1 MTQGAATSTDST
13 GSPQAVSTGSPQAVS
28 PEPGYRQIDSAS
40 HLHLER
46 FLDSIVDNV
55 PDMVFVKDA
64 KALRFVRVNKTCEEL
79 LGHPREELIGKND
92 YDFFPTAEADH
103 FTSKDR
109 SVLASG
115 QLLDIPEE
123 MIHTAA
129 GPRVLHTKK
138 IPILDEIGQP
148 QYLLGISRDIT
159 RRKQNEERLREQNRL
174 LEEAIRSERSAHA
187 ALKEAQGTM
196 VQTAKMAALGQ
207 LVAGVAHEINN
218 PLAFVANN
226 IAVLQ
231 RDFGSL
237 VEIFRMYQSGDAA
250 LAAAAPQLIER
261 IRESGDRIDL
271 PYTLDSLAG
280 MLARSR
286 DGLKRIQQI
295 VKDLREFSRHE
306 AVGDLQRGAELNPGI
321 ESTVN
326 IVRGW
331 ARVQRVEVRL
341 DLSPLPPVTCKPA
354 KINQVVMNLVSN
366 AIDACGEGGTV
377 TVRSRTVQDGVGGTW
392 GVAIDVAD
400 TGAGIEASVRER
412 IFDPFFT
419 TKPQGKGTGLG
430 LSISHS
436 IVADHGGRIAVE
448 SETGKGTTI
457 TIFLPM
463 TQEDVK
469 T

>member
-1 MTQGAATSTDST
+1 MTQGTAPST
-13 GSPQAVSTGSPQAVS
+13 GTTD
-28 PEPGYRQIDSAS
+28 PGNYRQIDAWS
-40 HLHLER
+40 HLHLEQ

-64 KALRFVRVNKTCEEL
+64 LALRFVRVNKTCEQL

-92 YDFFPTAEADH
+92 YDFFPAAEADY

-115 QLLDIPEE
+115 KLLDIPEE
-123 MIHTAA
+123 TVHTAA
-129 GPRVLHTKK
+129 GVRVLHTKK

-174 LEEAIRSERSAHA
+174 LEEAIGSERAAHA
-187 ALKEAQGTM
+187 ALKDAQGTM

-231 RDFGSL
+231 RDFGGL
-237 VEIFRMYQSGDAA
+237 LEIFRMYQSGDAT
-250 LAAAAPQLIER
+250 LAVVAPQLTER
-261 IRESGDRIDL
+261 IRESAERIDL
-271 PYTLDSLAG
+271 PYTLNSLTDT
-280 MLARSR
+280 LIRSR

-295 VKDLREFSRHE
+295 VKDLREFSRQE
-306 AVGDLQRGAELNPGI
+306 AVGDLQQGAELNPGI

-331 ARVQRVEVRL
+331 ARGQRVEVRL
-341 DLSPLPPVTCKPA
+341 DLSPLPPVTCRPA

-377 TVRSRTVQDGVGGTW
+377 TVRSRTVQDSAGGAC
-392 GVAIDVAD
+392 GIAIDVAD
-400 TGAGIEASVRER
+400 TGTGIDAALRDR
-412 IFDPFFT
+412 IFEPFFT

-430 LSISHS
+430 LSITHS
-436 IVADHGGRIAVE
+436 IIAEHGGRIAVE
-448 SETGKGTTI
+448 SEAGRGTTI
-457 TIFLPM
+457 SIFLPLM
-463 TQEDVK
+463 PPEQRRREDVK
-469 T
+469 REDANRET